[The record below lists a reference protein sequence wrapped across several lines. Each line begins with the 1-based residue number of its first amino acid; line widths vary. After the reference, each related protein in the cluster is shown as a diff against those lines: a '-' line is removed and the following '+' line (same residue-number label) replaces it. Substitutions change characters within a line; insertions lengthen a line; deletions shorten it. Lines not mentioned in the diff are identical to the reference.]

1 MAISD
6 TLLMVIATV
15 QSQLRSLATSACG
28 GMVKRASPSQA
39 VQPQIAAV
47 CLRAASALC
56 FQPNS
61 QFDPGVQRFAHW
73 SQWLQLVVFGV
84 SRSYGRLVSSDGCWT
99 VCRSFLSAV
108 RIFCNGCFHL
118 LLQTVAPEQLLTF
131 FPLIH
136 ACAGSSAM
144 HTFSCTDLRGL

>member
-1 MAISD
+1 MG
-6 TLLMVIATV
+6 
-15 QSQLRSLATSACG
+15 ATSACG

-56 FQPNS
+56 FQPNW

-84 SRSYGRLVSSDGCWT
+84 SRSYSRLVSSDGCWT

-118 LLQTVAPEQLLTF
+118 LLQTVCSGAAADVLSSYPCMRWIFSHAYLLLYRFTRT
-131 FPLIH
+131 L
-136 ACAGSSAM
+136 GYS
-144 HTFSCTDLRGL
+144 